1 MCTDSPI
8 LRVVQ
13 RGLTLIELLIFIV
26 IVGVA
31 ATAILGVF
39 GNLTRSSASLLPDE
53 QAQAIAASMLQE
65 VLAQPFTFCD
75 PDDPAAPTA
84 AAPGGCANPETAM
97 MQEAGETPTGPSRFD
112 NVNDYNSGANLP
124 VRLPNQ
130 LPATGATALA
140 GLPNYTYRIT
150 VAPTNALPNVTM
162 TPDDALLVT
171 VVVTGLNGATAQLQ
185 GVRIRYAPNS
195 I

>member
-8 LRVVQ
+8 RKVVQ

-39 GNLTRSSASLLPDE
+39 GNLTRSSASLLPDK

-75 PDDPAAPTA
+75 PNDPAAPTA
-84 AAPGGCANPETAM
+84 AAPGGCADPETPM
-97 MQEAGETPTGPSRFD
+97 TSEPGETRTGPSRFD
-112 NVNDYNSGANLP
+112 NVNDYNSGVDLP
-124 VRLPNQ
+124 VVLPNQ

-150 VAPTNALPNVTM
+150 VAPTNALPNVA
-162 TPDDALLVT
+162 PNDALRVT

>member
-1 MCTDSPI
+1 MYI
-8 LRVVQ
+8 KLRSRKRAQ

-39 GNLTRSSASLLPDE
+39 GNLTRSSANMLPDK
-53 QAQAIAASMLQE
+53 QAQAIAASLLEE

-75 PDDPAAPTA
+75 PNDPAAPTA
-84 AAPGGCANPETAM
+84 AAPGGCAVPETTMTA
-97 MQEAGETPTGPSRFD
+97 ETGETRTGSSRFD
-112 NVNDYNSGANLP
+112 NVNDYNSGATLP
-124 VRLPNQ
+124 VDLPNQ
-130 LPATGATALA
+130 PPTTGVTALA

-150 VAPTNALPNVTM
+150 VAPTNVLPNVTM
-162 TPDDALLVT
+162 TPNDALLVT
-171 VVVTGLNGATAQLQ
+171 VFVTGLNGATAQLQ
-185 GVRIRYAPNS
+185 GVRIRYAPNA